1 MCKFSCNCQFHIKY
15 NFYLYLKF
23 HIKYTLCVELN
34 IQPLAKYQNAWCVM
48 PPVPVTQLVQEHTTV
63 LEGDVVI

>member
-1 MCKFSCNCQFHIKY
+1 MEPKFHLMYNLKLHTKLYFVWIFSCNCQFHIKY

-34 IQPLAKYQNAWCVM
+34 I
-48 PPVPVTQLVQEHTTV
+48 
-63 LEGDVVI
+63 